1 MIKHHLPPGLDI
13 DVGSEINE
21 WKISFIEPIKQ
32 TKLFPVE
39 IKENEIPD
47 YYFFVIV
54 DNPGSYLYANI
65 GLLNVFFGPTD
76 LVGFIVEFFSLSSYS
91 LDLGRYSLI
100 SPIYLAFLSLIF

>member
-1 MIKHHLPPGLDI
+1 MLSL
-13 DVGSEINE
+13 N
-21 WKISFIEPIKQ
+21 ISIF
-32 TKLFPVE
+32 
-39 IKENEIPD
+39 ENFAIGFAFNISSSI